1 MEKRRRCVSGKGA
14 GGVLGRMIEQSRYL
28 SPPDRVVVAMLGNK
42 DLRQNEMA
50 QILGVPES
58 TLCRRIKRIWRR
70 LDDPIVRALI
80 EQRGELRED
89 VWQLGIEHFLHGLS
103 SGELADKHRMTARQ
117 VQKLL
122 WLIRGW
128 FNGRQSRPRR
138 RPITNDESANPE

>member
-1 MEKRRRCVSGKGA
+1 MVMEKRRRQRPGKVV
-14 GGVLGRMIEQSRYL
+14 GGVLGRMMEESRYL
-28 SPPDRVVVAMLGNK
+28 SAADRVVVAMLGNK

-103 SGELADKHRMTARQ
+103 FGELAEKHRMSERQ
-117 VQKLL
+117 VGKFL

-138 RPITNDESANPE
+138 PREEKVEDRG